1 MKHRLTT
8 VLAIAFLSLSVPAL
22 AEGSGTQGVDPSS
35 FAIRVG
41 LGSDPDQIIGG
52 VNFLETE
59 IANNL
64 YLEPNAELGVGDDH
78 LIVSA
83 TAPFHYR
90 FQTSAKVQPYAGG
103 GVIVGLDRVDKK
115 DKDDTNLEISLRATG
130 GLFFNAGNT
139 EMFAEVSLIFG
150 DLHDIQ
156 VMVGWR
162 F

>member
-1 MKHRLTT
+1 MKHRWMT
-8 VLAIAFLSLSVPAL
+8 VLALAFLILSAPAL
-22 AEGSGTQGVDPSS
+22 AQGKDPSAFS
-35 FAIRVG
+35 IRVG

-64 YLEPNAELGVGDDH
+64 YLEPNAELGFGDDH
-78 LIVSA
+78 IIVSA

-103 GVIVGLDRVDKK
+103 GLIVGLDRVDKN
-115 DKDDTNLEISLRATG
+115 DKDDTNLEIGLRATG
-130 GLFFNAGNT
+130 GIFFNAGST

-156 VMVGWR
+156 AMVGWR